1 MSKKLVLGTLV
12 IGFEYAAIASI
23 TIHYDCHDYDGPQHR
38 NQVHLLH
45 AEPVLSLGD

>member
-23 TIHYDCHDYDGPQHR
+23 TIAMIMTIHNAAVRFICFM
-38 NQVHLLH
+38 
-45 AEPVLSLGD
+45 LSLFFL